1 MPQPSRLAISNSA
14 FRRVHEQR
22 KQGDLRR
29 SVEASKRVSCRMKV
43 GLGARAQVVDVGG
56 VRDIAHD
63 HMGDHHL
70 EAGVEDPRPATEQVD
85 QRQRVLSAREPHQQA
100 VALVDQS
107 IVEDRLLDLLLDFP
121 DQSSLLC
128 SLFHLSSFF
137 RARR

>member
-1 MPQPSRLAISNSA
+1 MQD
-14 FRRVHEQR
+14 E
-22 KQGDLRR
+22 G
-29 SVEASKRVSCRMKV
+29 EAV

-100 VALVDQS
+100 VALVDQP
-107 IVEDRLLDLLLDFP
+107 IVEDRLLDLLLDPP